1 MPAVGA
7 AEAGPA
13 VVGEN
18 DDPVVVDIAIEEA
31 GDDMEDAEA

>member
-1 MPAVGA
+1 
-7 AEAGPA
+7 

-18 DDPVVVDIAIEEA
+18 DDPVVVDIAMEEA